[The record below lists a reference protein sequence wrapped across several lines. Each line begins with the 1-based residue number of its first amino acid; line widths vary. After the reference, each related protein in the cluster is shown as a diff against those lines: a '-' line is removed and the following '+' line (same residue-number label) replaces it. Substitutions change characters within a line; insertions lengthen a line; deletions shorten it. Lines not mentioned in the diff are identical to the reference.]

1 MMSTE
6 LTPEQV
12 RNFNLIELRI
22 VNQRYIEILDDLLK
36 YNLPTNN
43 KKLRAGLKAIYHMLD
58 KETKKYNELYE
69 ATPEGTSVFYE
80 ICKTNAELIMSGV
93 ILDKNFIHKA
103 ISAHRFNPKAVDGI
117 IDKILK
123 EKQ

>member
-12 RNFNLIELRI
+12 RNFNLIELRVI
-22 VNQRYIEILDDLLK
+22 NQRYVELLDDLLT
-36 YNLPTNN
+36 YNVPTNN
-43 KKLRAGLKAIYHMLD
+43 KKLRAGLKAIYDMLD

-69 ATPEGTSVFYE
+69 TTPDGTTAFYE
-80 ICKTNAELIMSGV
+80 IAKTNAELIMSNV
-93 ILDKNFIHKA
+93 ILDQNFIQKA
-103 ISAHRFNPKAVDGI
+103 IAARRFNQKAVEGI